1 MVFTIS
7 YQEIAEIGNY
17 FVKQGE
23 EDNDQPDISI
33 FAERNGISLLIK
45 DIDVAFFK
53 IKKKIRLGIMD
64 YTNGQVVIKVYS
76 SNFISR
82 FIKRIILRIGY
93 KIITKGMEDSEDDIM
108 SPENL
113 ISLKGSYIYFKI
125 NDFLKGSDAPFE
137 ILNIKNYGHKL
148 EVEGAARIPVPDS
161 STQAELSN

>member
-7 YQEIAEIGNY
+7 YQEIADIGNY

-23 EDNDQPDISI
+23 EENDQPDISI

-45 DIDVAFFK
+45 DIDLALFK
-53 IKKKIRLGIMD
+53 INKKIRLGIMD
-64 YTNGQVVIKVYS
+64 FTNGQVVIKVYS
-76 SNFISR
+76 SNFLSR

-93 KIITKGMEDSEDDIM
+93 KIMIKGMQDSEDDKM

-113 ISLKGSYIYFKI
+113 ISLEGSYIYLKI
-125 NDFLKGSDAPFE
+125 NDLLKGSDAPLE

-148 EVEGAARIPVPDS
+148 EVEGAARISVPDS
-161 STQAELSN
+161 STHEELSN